1 MRSPDEATPAA
12 ADDDDRPQ
20 PTRHDRVLAELAR
33 KTALIADD
41 RAIAQAQAKK
51 VEHLV
56 ELQDWSE
63 TAGVAAAL
71 HGNPASTDSIA
82 ALTPEQARA
91 AHFSRWE
98 DNEVV
103 RRTIVSETA
112 CLTNVAE
119 RTVERLMDEARFLY
133 YYAPATFE
141 ALAAGE
147 ISYRHANVLV
157 DQLRTLPLDDQAGFE
172 EKVLASARTMPV
184 GRFRDKVRRSRERMH
199 PESIVT
205 RNREALAKRGISWEP
220 EADGMGTLHWYG
232 AAEQT
237 KAAYDRIHSMAAG
250 LKKRGDPTPAGDEGD
265 QRRLDQLRADLT
277 AALLLDGI
285 TTTGLGTGVTGT
297 VMVTVSADTLLGR
310 SDDPAVLEGYGPIS
324 PEAARRI
331 AADVPDFT
339 RLLTH
344 PETGVVLSL
353 GKTRYKNTR
362 AMKRWLRLRDEV
374 CRFPGCTRPA
384 QYSDIDHTDDWANGG
399 TTDHN
404 NLAHLCEAHHRLKHL
419 SKWQV
424 RQEAGGVLMWTSP
437 GKRVYR
443 TEPANQMGPPRPK
456 PPATGSAPRKGRDE
470 SRYLRPKPQPK
481 LRPSPPPLPDNPP
494 F

>member
-1 MRSPDEATPAA
+1 MD
-12 ADDDDRPQ
+12 
-20 PTRHDRVLAELAR
+20 V
-33 KTALIADD
+33 
-41 RAIAQAQAKK
+41 
-51 VEHLV
+51 
-56 ELQDWSE
+56 
-63 TAGVAAAL
+63 
-71 HGNPASTDSIA
+71 
-82 ALTPEQARA
+82 PEI
-91 AHFSRWE
+91 
-98 DNEVV
+98 D
-103 RRTIVSETA
+103 I
-112 CLTNVAE
+112 
-119 RTVERLMDEARFLY
+119 D
-133 YYAPATFE
+133 
-141 ALAAGE
+141 
-147 ISYRHANVLV
+147 
-157 DQLRTLPLDDQAGFE
+157 
-172 EKVLASARTMPV
+172 
-184 GRFRDKVRRSRERMH
+184 
-199 PESIVT
+199 
-205 RNREALAKRGISWEP
+205 
-220 EADGMGTLHWYG
+220 
-232 AAEQT
+232 
-237 KAAYDRIHSMAAG
+237 
-250 LKKRGDPTPAGDEGD
+250 
-265 QRRLDQLRADLT
+265 
-277 AALLLDGI
+277 
-285 TTTGLGTGVTGT
+285 
-297 VMVTVSADTLLGR
+297 
-310 SDDPAVLEGYGPIS
+310 
-324 PEAARRI
+324 EAARRI

-456 PPATGSAPRKGRDE
+456 PPAAGSAPRKGRDE

-481 LRPSPPPLPDNPP
+481 LRPSSPPLPDNPP